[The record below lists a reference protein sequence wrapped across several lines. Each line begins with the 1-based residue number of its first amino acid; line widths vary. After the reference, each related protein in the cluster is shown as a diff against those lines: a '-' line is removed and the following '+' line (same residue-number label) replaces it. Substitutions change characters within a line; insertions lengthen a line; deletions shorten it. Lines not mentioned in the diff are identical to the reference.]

1 MEPTQRQHELT
12 ALLKTYA
19 AAYYEQDQPF
29 VSDAE
34 YDRLYDELLTLER
47 ESGTVLA
54 DSPTNKVGGAP
65 SVRFM
70 PHRHLERLWSLDKV
84 RSMGE
89 LYDWHARA
97 VKLIAEHT
105 ARTGENL
112 PDPEYALE
120 YKFDGLTINLTYEN
134 GALVQAATR
143 GNGIVGEGILAQVR
157 TISDVPQMIP
167 FSGRMEVQGECYMR
181 LSVLEELNNES
192 TEPLKNAR
200 NAAAGALRNIDP
212 QVTAK
217 RRLSCFCYNVGF
229 IEGADL
235 KNHAQM
241 LAFLKENGF
250 TLSPYLRYF
259 DAVSAVER
267 SISEVGE
274 TRSELDF
281 LIDGMVIKITDFRT
295 REVLGYTDKFPRWAV
310 AYKFPAEET
319 TTVVENIT
327 WEVGRTGKLTPLA
340 QLTPV
345 ELAGV
350 TIRRATLNN
359 FDDIQRKRVGIG
371 STVFLRR
378 SNDVIPE
385 ILGSVPDDVPKAA
398 VQLPSVCPA
407 CGAHVERRGAHVFCT
422 NSLSCQPQIVGRLVH
437 FASRNA
443 MDIEQLSEKTAKLLN
458 EQLNLTRIPQ
468 LYDLT
473 LEQLTPLE
481 GFGPKRAQNLLQA
494 IEKSKD
500 CDLSAFLFAL
510 GIPNVGVKTARDI
523 AAHYRSLENARCSSV
538 EELLTIDDVG
548 DIVAASVYDFFH
560 DAGIAAQIDL
570 LLAHGVHPREVEAP
584 GKQTGSFAGKTVVV
598 TGTLTGMSRTEAEE
612 LIRTLGGNA
621 AGSVSKKTDYV
632 VAGEKAGSKLEK
644 ARTLGIPVLDEA
656 AFLKLAGES
665 AQ

>member
-1 MEPTQRQHELT
+1 MEPTQRQRELT

-19 AAYYEQDQPF
+19 EAYYEQDQPF

-34 YDRLYDELLTLER
+34 YDRLYDELLALER
-47 ESGTVLA
+47 ESGTILE
-54 DSPTNKVGGAP
+54 DSPTKKVGGAP
-65 SVRFM
+65 SVRFL
-70 PHRHLERLWSLDKV
+70 PHRHIERLWSLDKV

-105 ARTGENL
+105 ARTGEKL
-112 PDPEYALE
+112 PVPVYALE

-134 GALVQAATR
+134 GTLVQAATR

-157 TISDVPQMIP
+157 TISDVPQTIP
-167 FSGRMEVQGECYMR
+167 FTGRMEVQGECYMR
-181 LSVLEELNNES
+181 LSVLEKLNNES

-217 RRLSCFCYNVGF
+217 RHLSCFCYNIGF
-229 IEGADL
+229 MEGAVL
-235 KNHAQM
+235 KDHAHM

-259 DAVSAVER
+259 DDIAFAEK
-267 SISEVGE
+267 SISDAGQ
-274 TRSELDF
+274 TRNALDF

-295 REVLGYTDKFPRWAV
+295 REVLGHTDKFPRWAV

-385 ILGSVPDDVPKAA
+385 ILGSVPNDVPKAE
-398 VQLPSVCPA
+398 VQLPRVCPA
-407 CGAHVERRGAHVFCT
+407 CGSHVERRGVHVFCT

-458 EQLNLTRIPQ
+458 EKLNLTKIPQ
-468 LYDLT
+468 LYELT

-500 CDLSAFLFAL
+500 CELAAFLFAL

-523 AAHYRSLENARCSSV
+523 AAHYHSLENVRISSV

-548 DIVAASVYDFFH
+548 EIVAASVYDFFH
-560 DAGIAAQIDL
+560 DEGIAAQVDL
-570 LLAHGVHPREVEAP
+570 LLAHGVQPRANET
-584 GKQTGSFAGKTVVV
+584 GSQQTGSFAGKNVVV
-598 TGTLTGMSRTEAEE
+598 TGTLATMSRTEAED

-621 AGSVSKKTDYV
+621 TGSVSKKTDFV
-632 VAGEKAGSKLEK
+632 IAGEKAGSKLEK
-644 ARTLGIPVLDEA
+644 ALALGIPILDEA
-656 AFLKLAGES
+656 AFQKIAAES
-665 AQ
+665 EK